1 MTQNY
6 STGTELNR
14 FGAPGE
20 SEGDEEMLKNAFAVI
35 MAGGRGE
42 RFWPLSTS
50 KRPKQVL
57 SLIGGKPMIAIAVD
71 RLDGL
76 VPADRVIVVTNRDLV
91 TATAAALPNVP
102 VQNIVGEPVGRD
114 TAAAVALASALVR
127 KRAAD
132 GVFCIL
138 TADHIIEDI
147 AVFQRT
153 IRAGLEMALR
163 KDVLITIGITPTFAS
178 TGYGYIEEG
187 ELEEEV
193 DGVKLCRAKR
203 FVEKPDATRAG
214 EYLRA
219 GNYCWNSGMFMWSVD
234 SIQAALKQHTPNLFE
249 MARRIEQHVDTDSF
263 ASALEKE
270 YEVLKKISVDY
281 AIMEK
286 SNNILMARGA
296 FAWDDVGSWVALE
309 NHFEKD
315 QAGNVMIGSCEQLD
329 STGNIVVSDGRL
341 TALLGVHDMVV
352 VQAEGATLV
361 CPKNMAQDVKKL
373 VALLR
378 EKGSHQELL

>member
-1 MTQNY
+1 MV
-6 STGTELNR
+6 E
-14 FGAPGE
+14 
-20 SEGDEEMLKNAFAVI
+20 NAFAVI
-35 MAGGRGE
+35 MAGGKGE

-57 SLIGGKPMIAIAVD
+57 SLIGGKPMIAIAVE
-71 RLDGL
+71 RLADL
-76 VPADRVIVVTNRDLV
+76 VPADRVIVVTSRDLV
-91 TATAAALPNVP
+91 TATSNALPGVP
-102 VQNIVGEPVGRD
+102 MQNIVGEPVGRD
-114 TAAAVALASALVR
+114 TAAAVALASALIR
-127 KRAAD
+127 KRAPD

-138 TADHIIEDI
+138 TADHIIGDI
-147 AVFQRT
+147 PVFQRT
-153 IRAGLEMALR
+153 IRAGLDIASR
-163 KDVLITIGITPTFAS
+163 KDVLTTIGITPTFPS

-193 DGVKLCRAKR
+193 AGVRLSRAKR
-203 FVEKPDATRAG
+203 FVEKPDARRAG

-234 SIQAALKQHTPNLFE
+234 AIQSALKRHAPNLFE
-249 MARRIEQHVDTDSF
+249 MARRIEKTVGTDAF
-263 ASALEKE
+263 AAALENE
-270 YEVLKKISVDY
+270 YEGLKKISVDY

-286 SNNILMARGA
+286 SDNIIMARGT
-296 FAWDDVGSWVALE
+296 FEWDDVGSWVALE

-315 QAGNVMIGSCEQLD
+315 QAGNVIVGACEQVD
-329 STGNIVVSDGRL
+329 SAGNIVVSDGRL

-373 VALLR
+373 VAML
-378 EKGSHQELL
+378 KGKGRYRELL